1 MPKKSAAQQKKVDAA
16 VRILVTTTGVKVP
29 QAMILAGFSKQDI
42 ANKTIRRMIHCRF
55 EAKQTTPC
63 HDVIICDI
71 EVAANGSDISPLTG
85 DDEHTTTTLTTT
97 LLTAAPMHPKPKR
110 KQIRG
115 RASAVHKDASTIK
128 L

>member
-1 MPKKSAAQQKKVDAA
+1 
-16 VRILVTTTGVKVP
+16 VTTTGVTFP
-29 QAMILAGFSKQDI
+29 QAMILAGFLKQDI
-42 ANKTIRRMIHCRF
+42 ANKTISRMIHRRF
-55 EAKQTTPC
+55 EAKQTTPIR
-63 HDVIICDI
+63 DVTIHDI

-85 DDEHTTTTLTTT
+85 DNEHTTTTLTTT
-97 LLTAAPMHPKPKR
+97 LLMAAPMHPKPKR